1 MIAEQ
6 ICTPE
11 AGAPNNIE
19 TPKGTPPLLKSAKSE
34 GAEHE

>member
-6 ICTPE
+6 MCKPE
-11 AGAPNNIE
+11 AGRLAIE